1 MTAPGFGALWLA
13 RPIDAEGVWC
23 EVRDDAPRGGP
34 GLFLDRDGVVVE
46 EVDYLCR
53 VEDVAVI
60 PGATDVIGTANRQ
73 GIPVVLVTN
82 QSGIGQGR
90 YGWDDFIAVQTGDR
104 LVTGGGR
111 CPARRYL
118 CLPHHPD
125 GKGEFLHPDHP
136 ARKPNPGMILRAAAD
151 LDLDL
156 RMSWLVGD
164 KTVDIE
170 AARRAGLAGAMQV
183 MTGYGTAQ
191 WRDSASLTTP
201 NFEVRPG
208 SSIID
213 ALTLP
218 ILTR

>member
-1 MTAPGFGALWLA
+1 MISSSVASTTGA
-13 RPIDAEGVWC
+13 IDHEGIWC
-23 EVRDDAPRGGP
+23 EVRGDAARGGP
-34 GLFLDRDGVVVE
+34 ALFLDRDGVVVE

-60 PGATDVIGTANRQ
+60 PGAADVIGAANRL
-73 GIPVVLVTN
+73 GIPVALVTN

-90 YGWDDFIAVQTGDR
+90 YGWSDFMAVQKVIVSLLEAEGAR
-104 LVTGGGR
+104 LDAIYA
-111 CPARRYL
+111 C
-118 CLPHHPD
+118 PHHPS

-170 AARRAGLAGAMQV
+170 AARRAGLVGALQV
-183 MTGYGTAQ
+183 MTGYGTEQ
-191 WRDSASLTTP
+191 WKRSAALATSD
-201 NFEVRPG
+201 FEVRVV
-208 SSIID
+208 SSVID
-213 ALTLP
+213 ALKLT
-218 ILTR
+218 ILAH